1 MYCAQIIRKMKSSM
15 IIHINIIYVLA
26 VRLLLLAIFWSCLI
40 VLRICKRVFTW
51 KEHVHQLTVGGP
63 GPELLHLGYLGLE
76 VGVDPGQHLVPGE
89 ILIGHRGVEHIDG
102 HPQTETD
109 TDCQLAAR
117 FLPQSQCGRLISAP
131 QLGHFLPWHCTRYHS
146 HCSGL
151 VGLPW

>member
-1 MYCAQIIRKMKSSM
+1 MPIVDGNGKLTIVAGMEMYPCSERGL
-15 IIHINIIYVLA
+15 YDL
-26 VRLLLLAIFWSCLI
+26 VR
-40 VLRICKRVFTW
+40 FTW
-51 KEHVHQLTVGGP
+51 EEHVHHLTVGRP
-63 GPELLHLGYLGLE
+63 SAQLLHLGYLGLE